1 MKILR
6 VDDFSQRKKQ
16 EKIHDIKK
24 NMRDGMLSIL
34 RAMDEIDPPVALAD
48 SSNEASREYVLS
60 RALRFTQ
67 PGDYD
72 DSFYQHLE
80 QLWAGRGV
88 QDCYERSNVYQLI
101 DCTKYFLDHIK
112 VMKLPDYTP
121 TDHDQFNGN
130 GKSEQRWLCQFD

>member
-1 MKILR
+1 
-6 VDDFSQRKKQ
+6 
-16 EKIHDIKK
+16 
-24 NMRDGMLSIL
+24 
-34 RAMDEIDPPVALAD
+34 MDEIDPPVALAD

-101 DCTKYFLDHIK
+101 DCTKYFLDQIK
-112 VMKLPDYTP
+112 GTVYKYKIFQIIFKTFFKNLI
-121 TDHDQFNGN
+121 
-130 GKSEQRWLCQFD
+130 KW

>member
-1 MKILR
+1 MKILH
-6 VDDFSQRKKQ
+6 VDGFSQREKQ

-34 RAMDEIDPPVALAD
+34 RGLDILKLIIFNKFFFRAAMDEIDPPVALAD

-80 QLWAGRGV
+80 QLWADRGV
-88 QDCYERSNVYQLI
+88 QDCYERSNEYQLI
-101 DCTKYFLDHIK
+101 DCTKYFLDQIK
-112 VMKLPDYTP
+112 GTV
-121 TDHDQFNGN
+121 F
-130 GKSEQRWLCQFD
+130 